1 MNELYLTLEIVGTN
15 KIWNKYFNTAIE
27 MDLFIKKIKNSKRIA
42 IIDDSRNYYFEY
54 YESGDENE

>member
-54 YESGDENE
+54 YERSDENE

>member
-27 MDLFIKKIKNSKRIA
+27 MDLFIQKIKRYKKIE
-42 IIDDSRNYYFEY
+42 IIDDSRNYYFED
-54 YESGDENE
+54 YERSDENE

>member
-27 MDLFIKKIKNSKRIA
+27 MDLFIQKIKRYKKIE
-42 IIDDSRNYYFEY
+42 IIDDSRNYYFED
-54 YESGDENE
+54 YERSGENE